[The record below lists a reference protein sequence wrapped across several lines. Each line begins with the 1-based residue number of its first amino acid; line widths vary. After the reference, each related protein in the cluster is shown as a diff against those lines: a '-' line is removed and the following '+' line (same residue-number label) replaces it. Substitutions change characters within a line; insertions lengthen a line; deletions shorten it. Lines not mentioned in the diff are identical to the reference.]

1 MPVSRVTI
9 RPPSLEDCEA
19 FLKAVHRSTG
29 LQHPY
34 VYPPDT
40 AEAFKQYVNRITR
53 SEYVGH
59 LICLQQSGEIVGVI
73 NLNDII
79 RGSFQSASLG
89 YYAFTPFAGQGLMRE
104 GLQLVLQCAFQEL
117 QLHRVEANIQPDNA
131 ASIALVKQCHFTK
144 EGFSKRYLKIG
155 SDWRDHERWALVA
168 EDWEKDWEKSP
179 GSCPRLS

>member
-9 RPPSLEDCEA
+9 RPPHLDDCES
-19 FLKAVHRSTG
+19 FLKAVWLSTA
-29 LQHPY
+29 LHHPY

-40 AEAFKQYVNRITR
+40 LEAFKQYVNRITR

-59 LICLQQSGEIVGVI
+59 LVCLQQSGKIAGVI

-79 RGSFQSASLG
+79 QGSFQSASLG
-89 YYAFTPFAGQGLMRE
+89 YYAFRPFAGQGLMRE
-104 GLQLVLQCAFQEL
+104 GLQLVLQYAFQKL

-131 ASIALVKQCHFTK
+131 ASIALVKQCHFTQ

-155 SDWRDHERWALVA
+155 DDWRDHERWALVA
-168 EDWEKDWEKSP
+168 EDWEE
-179 GSCPRLS
+179 GY

>member
-1 MPVSRVTI
+1 MAESRVII
-9 RPPSLEDCEA
+9 RPPNLEDCEA
-19 FLKAVHRSTG
+19 FLQAVRLSTS
-29 LQHPY
+29 LHHPY

-40 AEAFKQYVNRITR
+40 AEAFKQYVNRITQ

-59 LICLQQSGEIVGVI
+59 FVCLRQSGETVGVI

-104 GLQLVLQCAFQEL
+104 GLQIVLQYAFQEL

-131 ASIALVKQCHFTK
+131 ASIALVKQCNFIQ

-168 EDWEKDWEKSP
+168 EDWKEDWE
-179 GSCPRLS
+179 

>member
-1 MPVSRVTI
+1 MTTRHVII
-9 RPPSLEDCEA
+9 RPPNLEDCEA

-40 AEAFKQYVNRITR
+40 AEAFKQYVNRISR

-59 LICLQQSGEIVGVI
+59 VVCLRHSGEMAGVI

-79 RGSFQSASLG
+79 RGSFQNASLG
-89 YYAFTPFAGQGLMRE
+89 YYAFIPFAGQGFMRE
-104 GLQLVLQCAFQEL
+104 GLQLVLQYAFQEL
-117 QLHRVEANIQPDNA
+117 QLHRIEANIQPDNA
-131 ASIALVKQCHFTK
+131 ASIALVKRCNFTK

-155 SDWRDHERWALVA
+155 RDWRDHERWALVA
-168 EDWEKDWEKSP
+168 EDWEEIP
-179 GSCPRLS
+179 GHCPELG